1 MTAVIVFYL
10 NNLNVEINA
19 NVSIVGI
26 NSLNIIFN
34 NFLKNNSF
42 LLLGIAYGMVGYSDI
57 M

>member
-10 NNLNVEINA
+10 NNLNVETNA

-26 NSLNIIFN
+26 NSINIIFN
-34 NFLKNNSF
+34 TFLKNNSF